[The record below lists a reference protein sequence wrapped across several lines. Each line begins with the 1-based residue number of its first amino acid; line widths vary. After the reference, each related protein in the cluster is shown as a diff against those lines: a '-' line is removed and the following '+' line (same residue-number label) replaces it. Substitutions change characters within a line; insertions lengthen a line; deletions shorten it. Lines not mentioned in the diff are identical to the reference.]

1 MGKLGSQLAR
11 WRRGGMSAVL
21 SARGVK
27 RAQSYMLNI
36 RGLQTTLDETKELK
50 RKAFEMNEIVVKKFG
65 LGAPVRRT
73 EDPRLIKGEGRY
85 VADEQRAGALHAYVM
100 RAPVAHGLFTMG
112 DLTAARS
119 AKGVHLIMTA
129 ADVTDYGGLTA
140 DFLPTQ
146 LDGSKPSVDP
156 LPLLCADRVRHVGDA
171 IAFIVAESVD
181 EAKSAAELI
190 DVDYEVAAATVGAET
205 AMADGAPLVWADKA
219 NNIGF
224 HSFYGDRGATDR
236 AFDQAAH
243 VVELKVV
250 NQRLVA
256 NYLEPRGCVAAY
268 DPETGAFELTV
279 GSQGV
284 HGMRDAIA
292 GHCLKIDP
300 ANLHVFTHDVGG
312 GFGTKGFA
320 YREYPLALIAAKR
333 LGRVVR
339 WVCERNEHFQVDA
352 HGRDN
357 ITTGVL
363 AFDADYKITAMK
375 VDLIADL
382 GAYAHAYGMYIP
394 VLGVT
399 MTTGLYDIP
408 NVAVDVRG
416 VYTHTTPTDAY
427 RGAGRPEA
435 TYLIER
441 MMDHA
446 ARELGLSRID
456 LRRRNFITPD
466 QLPYTTAM
474 GRMYDTGE
482 FEGHMDRALDLAD
495 VAGFEARLATSKAS
509 GHIRGLGIATYIEAC
524 AFAGSEEA
532 TVRLDEDGGVTFL
545 IGTQSNGQGHHT
557 AYGQI
562 VAGYLGLDLD
572 QVRMVQGDTKQVR
585 VGGGTGASRSVP
597 LGGASVDMASRAL
610 VEQIKKLAAE
620 ELEAGEGDLE
630 LDSGEVRVVG
640 TDKRVSLAD
649 LAANTAD
656 KDKLK
661 AIGEFKQNE
670 ATYPN
675 GTHICEVEI
684 DPLTG
689 RVALATYTIVD
700 DFGVTVNPL
709 LLQGQVHGG
718 AMQGIGQAL
727 LERTVY
733 SDDGQLNSA
742 SFLDYTM
749 PRADDFVAIVFETR
763 NVPSTTNMLGI
774 KGAGEA
780 ATIGATPAVM
790 NAVVDALNR
799 AYGIKDLDMPATP
812 DRVWAAIQ
820 KACS

>member
-1 MGKLGSQLAR
+1 
-11 WRRGGMSAVL
+11 
-21 SARGVK
+21 
-27 RAQSYMLNI
+27 
-36 RGLQTTLDETKELK
+36 
-50 RKAFEMNEIVVKKFG
+50 MNQIVNKKFG
-65 LGAPVRRT
+65 LGAPVKRT

-85 VADEQRAGALHAYVM
+85 VADERREGVVHAYVM
-100 RAPVAHGLFTMG
+100 RSPLAHGRFTMG
-112 DLTAARS
+112 DLAQARS
-119 AKGVHLIMTA
+119 AKGVHLILTA
-129 ADVTDYGGLTA
+129 DDVTAYGGLVA

-146 LDGSKPSVDP
+146 ADGSKPSVDP
-156 LPLLCADRVRHVGDA
+156 LPLLCADTVRHVGDA
-171 IAFIVAESVD
+171 IAFIVADSVD

-190 DVDYEVAAATVGAET
+190 EVDYELLEAAVGAEQ
-205 AMADGAPLVWADKA
+205 AIGDGAPLVWDDKA
-219 NNIGF
+219 HNIGF
-224 HSFYGDRGATDR
+224 HTFHG
-236 AFDQAAH
+236 DQAATNQAFAAAAH
-243 VVELKVV
+243 TVDLKVV

-256 NYLEPRGCVAAY
+256 NYMETRGCVASY
-268 DPETGAFELTV
+268 DPEHDDFELTV

-284 HGMRDAIA
+284 HGMRNAIA

-300 ANLHVFTHDVGG
+300 AKLHVYTHDVGG

-333 LGRVVR
+333 LGRPVR
-339 WVCERNEHFQVDA
+339 WVCERNEHFLVDA

-382 GAYAHAYGMYIP
+382 GAYAHSYGMYIP

-399 MTTGLYDIP
+399 MTTGLYHIP
-408 NVAVDVRG
+408 AVAIDVRG

-446 ARELGLSRID
+446 ARELGLSRTE
-456 LRRRNFITPD
+456 LRRRNFIAPA
-466 QLPYTTAM
+466 QLPYTTPM

-482 FEGHMDRALDLAD
+482 FEGHMDRALELAD
-495 VAGFEARLATSKAS
+495 VAHFDDRLEASKAS
-509 GHIRGLGIATYIEAC
+509 GKIRGLGLATYIEAC

-545 IGTQSNGQGHHT
+545 IGTQTNGQGHHT

-572 QVRMVQGDTKQVR
+572 QVRMVQGDTRQVR
-585 VGGGTGASRSVP
+585 VGGGTGGSRSVP
-597 LGGASVDMASRAL
+597 LGGASVDIASRAL
-610 VEQIKKLAAE
+610 VEQIKKLAAD

-630 LDSGEVRVVG
+630 LESGEVRVVG
-640 TDKRVSLAD
+640 TDKRVSFAE
-649 LAANTAD
+649 LAAKTAD

-675 GTHICEVEI
+675 GSHICEVEI

-689 RVALATYTIVD
+689 RVELAAYTIVD

-718 AMQGIGQAL
+718 AIQGIGQAL

-749 PRADDFVAIVFETR
+749 PRADDFVDIVFETR

-780 ATIGATPAVM
+780 ATIGSTPAVM

-799 AYGIKDLDMPATP
+799 AYGIKDIDMPATP

-820 KACS
+820 AAS